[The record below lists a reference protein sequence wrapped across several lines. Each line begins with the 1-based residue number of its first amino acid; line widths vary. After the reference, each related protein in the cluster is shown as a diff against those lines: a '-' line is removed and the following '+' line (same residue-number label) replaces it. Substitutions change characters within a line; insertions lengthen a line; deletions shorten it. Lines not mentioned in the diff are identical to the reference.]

1 MSNEN
6 WTATD
11 CGKYIR
17 VRAPNGGT
25 WMKSRR
31 DERVVRRK
39 AA

>member
-25 WMKSRR
+25 CEMWGDADGEKCQMT
-31 DERVVRRK
+31 
-39 AA
+39 